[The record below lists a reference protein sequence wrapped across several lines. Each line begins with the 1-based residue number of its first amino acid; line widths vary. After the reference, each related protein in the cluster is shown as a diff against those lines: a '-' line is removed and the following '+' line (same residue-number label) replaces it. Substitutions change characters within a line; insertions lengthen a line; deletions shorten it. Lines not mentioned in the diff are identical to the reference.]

1 MAVIERKLEKVTS
14 NEVTSLLIK
23 MLDEQGKKIDKLEEK
38 VDELI
43 ALKNK
48 LIAGGVVLSAIFG
61 FIWDWFKNFFG
72 RN

>member
-1 MAVIERKLEKVTS
+1 MAVVERTMGKMTNS
-14 NEVTSLLIK
+14 EVTSLLIK

-43 ALKNK
+43 ALKNM
-48 LIAGGVVLSAIFG
+48 LIAGGVILSGIFG
-61 FIWDWFKNFFG
+61 YLLDWFKNFFG